1 MRSLTALGKWRQGI
15 GRLLLC
21 LAAILL
27 LSFLYLTLIVGQ
39 PQNDSRPESSPQPV
53 LSSSPALEITQ
64 ESELFTLISSFPVPV
79 MSFMSGS
86 GVSFVSGTSADA
98 PFQNGYGRIATLY
111 WQTAEGQP
119 LILQSLYPA
128 SALDL
133 MSREDYNFSA
143 ADGPTLF
150 GQPSVRMENGDT
162 VRLHTVTDSGIYV
175 ITAPRSLA
183 GSLSVLTR
191 SIQLFTVE

>member
-1 MRSLTALGKWRQGI
+1 MRVSVI
-15 GRLLLC
+15 
-21 LAAILL
+21 
-27 LSFLYLTLIVGQ
+27 
-39 PQNDSRPESSPQPV
+39 P
-53 LSSSPALEITQ
+53 
-64 ESELFTLISSFPVPV
+64 
-79 MSFMSGS
+79 GS
-86 GVSFVSGTSADA
+86 GMIFVSGTSEDTAWEDG
-98 PFQNGYGRIATLY
+98 FGRIVTLY
-111 WQTAEGQP
+111 WQTTEGQP

-175 ITAPRSLA
+175 ITAPRSLT
-183 GSLSVLTR
+183 GSFSVLTR